1 MPKVCAWCGTK
12 KNKESHIKLFKCVCK
27 TVRYCS
33 KACQKQDRSQHKLHC
48 QVNVDDLLEATA
60 DDLEGLNS
68 QELRASKLAEIVED
82 LAKAGKEYTN
92 KECTK
97 LAEVLK
103 KKAASGNFEESD
115 LRLAIAKLNEIAA
128 KDKQME
134 KKKKKKQK
142 QKQKKK
148 KTHKKEATE
157 TIPVSIFEMNE
168 IAVVH
173 GLESAAGKLLNDKW
187 VIIIKTLNKNGR
199 YVCILVDDD
208 ANQKKKIKA
217 TNLVKITK
225 PSQVHN
231 WCMTSQ
237 CILSDPYKRPDAVRN
252 LIRNAVQSKKDH
264 EEYVSKYGGTMQ
276 TDGSWL
282 IDADDTNTEASE
294 AKPKKTSA
302 TKSSATKTESSKAKP
317 KTSEAIEPCPICQC
331 ELLHFNSADKNEH
344 VNSCLDN
351 PGKEEIKAELIS
363 YLHNPDTDNHAG
375 NNESDNPDYSTWLQQ
390 TLEPSSEANASTVL
404 ACELC
409 TMDIDCIHCS
419 RCLEHI
425 RCVACHNE
433 ERKRMTCCEICSA
446 WCCSGK

>member
-142 QKQKKK
+142 KK

-157 TIPVSIFEMNE
+157 NIPVSIFEMNE

-199 YVCILVDDD
+199 YVCILGRRC
-208 ANQKKKIKA
+208 K
-217 TNLVKITK
+217 
-225 PSQVHN
+225 
-231 WCMTSQ
+231 
-237 CILSDPYKRPDAVRN
+237 
-252 LIRNAVQSKKDH
+252 SK
-264 EEYVSKYGGTMQ
+264 E
-276 TDGSWL
+276 
-282 IDADDTNTEASE
+282 
-294 AKPKKTSA
+294 
-302 TKSSATKTESSKAKP
+302 
-317 KTSEAIEPCPICQC
+317 
-331 ELLHFNSADKNEH
+331 KN
-344 VNSCLDN
+344 
-351 PGKEEIKAELIS
+351 
-363 YLHNPDTDNHAG
+363 
-375 NNESDNPDYSTWLQQ
+375 
-390 TLEPSSEANASTVL
+390 
-404 ACELC
+404 
-409 TMDIDCIHCS
+409 
-419 RCLEHI
+419 
-425 RCVACHNE
+425 
-433 ERKRMTCCEICSA
+433 
-446 WCCSGK
+446 